1 MSVLRQRPAT
11 ASSFMARNPPILAMP
26 SFLALIV
33 QPSASANISR
43 AISIGARSA

>member
-1 MSVLRQRPAT
+1 M
-11 ASSFMARNPPILAMP
+11 LAMP

-43 AISIGARSA
+43 AMSSGVLLRVARLALA